1 MTQVDPIDSEVMAV
15 DKNISD
21 DDGVNA
27 GEEGPPT
34 TPSLISSSNLVQT
47 ENSSPP
53 MSGCWHQL
61 YSNRS

>member
-15 DKNISD
+15 DKNILD

-53 MSGCWHQL
+53 MSGC
-61 YSNRS
+61 